1 MRGLGFGSGYI
12 AQGGDVGSIV
22 SRLLGERF
30 EACKVGSLHS
40 LSPHS
45 SITLIE
51 SRSGSCQFFPMARPD
66 GLDMNRL
73 DAFERDCVRRMETAQ
88 KWEFGYMN
96 EQATKSE
103 RLGSTV

>member
-1 MRGLGFGSGYI
+1 MQGWGL
-12 AQGGDVGSIV
+12 SIPFPRIRQ
-22 SRLLGERF
+22 SR
-30 EACKVGSLHS
+30 S
-40 LSPHS
+40 LSHVAVHVN
-45 SITLIE
+45 
-51 SRSGSCQFFPMARPD
+51 FFPMARPD
-66 GLDMNRL
+66 GFDMNRL

>member
-1 MRGLGFGSGYI
+1 
-12 AQGGDVGSIV
+12 
-22 SRLLGERF
+22 
-30 EACKVGSLHS
+30 
-40 LSPHS
+40 
-45 SITLIE
+45 
-51 SRSGSCQFFPMARPD
+51 MARPD
-66 GLDMNRL
+66 GFDMNRL